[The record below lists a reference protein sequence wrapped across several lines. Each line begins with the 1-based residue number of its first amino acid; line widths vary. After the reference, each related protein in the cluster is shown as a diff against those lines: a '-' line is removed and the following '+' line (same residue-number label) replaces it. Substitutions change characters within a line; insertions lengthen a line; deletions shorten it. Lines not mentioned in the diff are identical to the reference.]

1 MEPVLCLN
9 CYKFFSPSPRHKSQ
23 SYCMKPPCRRAKKA
37 AWKRTKMKTDPKFR
51 QDQRLSNQKWAQNN
65 PGYWTRYR
73 KRHPEKAVKNRI
85 LQRVRNKR
93 RSLKK
98 EKCAGHAPAL
108 IAKVDA
114 LKSKNISMVGQFW
127 LVPVIAKVD
136 ALKVNIVEIPAPY
149 R

>member
-9 CYKFFSPSPRHKSQ
+9 CYEFFPPSPRHKSQ

-37 AWKRTKMKTDPKFR
+37 TWKRTKMKTDPKFS

-65 PGYWTRYR
+65 PDYWRRYR
-73 KRHPEKAVKNRI
+73 KRNPDKAERNPI

-98 EKCAGHAPAL
+98 KKCAGH
-108 IAKVDA
+108 D
-114 LKSKNISMVGQFW
+114 
-127 LVPVIAKVD
+127 PVLIAKVD
-136 ALKVNIVEIPAPY
+136 ALKVNIIEISTPY
-149 R
+149 K